1 MNCNYCSFTNNIDS
15 QQCEICDSV
24 LDDDDFVTRWKSANY
39 LIIGAC
45 YNNDDT
51 KFWSQLDPNYIGI
64 GMGDHCFKN
73 KPIWQTNWNAPGF
86 WESAKPVRETGF
98 KYIFLDRC
106 VWNIVMNNF
115 KPVLDFVYSLLQENG
130 CFLISK
136 SSWKPANDIFIK
148 NQFIKSAE
156 PVFKRLPENEV
167 DLKVVD
173 LIIQN
178 GKFMITNGYIASI
191 DFMKNEIVDESKT
204 LLLDRKKWKAFM
216 KLKPMIKK

>member
-1 MNCNYCSFTNNIDS
+1 
-15 QQCEICDSV
+15 V
-24 LDDDDFVTRWKSANY
+24 LDDDDFVTRWRLANY

-73 KPIWQTNWNAPGF
+73 KPVWQTNWNTPGF
-86 WESAKPVRETGF
+86 WDFAKPVRETGF

-115 KPVLDFVYSLLQENG
+115 KPVLDFVHSILQENG

-148 NQFIKSAE
+148 NQFIKNAN
-156 PVFKRLPENEV
+156 PVFKRLPENEA
-167 DLKVVD
+167 DMKVVD
-173 LIIQN
+173 LMIQN
-178 GKFMITNGYIASI
+178 GNFMITNGYIASI
-191 DFMKNEIVDESKT
+191 DFIKNEKNEKNGIVDESKT

-216 KLKPMIKK
+216 KLKPMIKKN